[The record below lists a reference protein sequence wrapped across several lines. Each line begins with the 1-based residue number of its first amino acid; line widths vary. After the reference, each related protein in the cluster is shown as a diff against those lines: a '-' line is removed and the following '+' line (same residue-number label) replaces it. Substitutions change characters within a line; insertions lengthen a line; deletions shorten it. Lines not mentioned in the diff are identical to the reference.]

1 MSELD
6 LKPIKERVEAATPGP
21 WVREWAFST
30 HFVVPA
36 AAERVADGN
45 VARLK
50 PHQRADAEFIA
61 GARQDVPALIAEVD
75 RLRANEAKLLA
86 AKGTSWADGYET
98 GCGMSH
104 SLGCDAVAAQRD
116 ALVEEVEQLR
126 AALLEEQTVHAKTF
140 DNFEAFAETSLE
152 QQQGLQAALARVER
166 EYRQCIVAAR
176 VTHDSV
182 HYATCN
188 GRAEAYRQL
197 ADEVAA
203 AAGLQAP
210 DWDRIRREV
219 PSDGIYRDAVLD
231 ATGQRPLPDACREM
245 PPSTVP
251 SDCPAHGVHPHNGMT
266 CLDCP
271 ACWGLRAESA
281 AVISGG

>member
-1 MSELD
+1 MSDLD
-6 LKPIKERVEAATPGP
+6 LEAIKARYAKWEAAQEACYGLP
-21 WVREWAFST
+21 AST
-30 HFVVPA
+30 A
-36 AAERVADGN
+36 SRRAAECAMDCG
-45 VARLK
+45 
-50 PHQRADAEFIA
+50 H
-61 GARQDVPALIAEVD
+61 DVPAL
-75 RLRANEAKLLA
+75 
-86 AKGTSWADGYET
+86 
-98 GCGMSH
+98 
-104 SLGCDAVAAQRD
+104 VA
-116 ALVEEVEQLR
+116 EVEQLR

-166 EYRQCIVAAR
+166 EYRRCIVAAR

-219 PSDGIYRDAVLD
+219 PSDGIYRGEVI
-231 ATGQRPLPDACREM
+231 
-245 PPSTVP
+245 
-251 SDCPAHGVHPHNGMT
+251 NG
-266 CLDCP
+266 
-271 ACWGLRAESA
+271 
-281 AVISGG
+281 GG